1 MELFKRWL
9 HPVSRM
15 DPPVTSVS
23 ALIVRDG
30 CFELAINQNIIMSDL
45 VYPPMA
51 SQMED
56 EMRNL
61 PSLTAV
67 LFHGCYTWCIVEGD
81 SDLMNKVRSHV
92 SKKYSNVLLGL
103 SLRVNFSFLL
113 LIIEQIEIERARSKA

>member
-1 MELFKRWL
+1 
-9 HPVSRM
+9 M
-15 DPPVTSVS
+15 DPIVTSVS

-30 CFELAINQNIIMSDL
+30 CFELAINQNIILSDL
-45 VYPPMA
+45 VYPLMA

-67 LFHGCYTWCIVEGD
+67 LFHGCYTWCIMEGD

-92 SKKYSNVLLGL
+92 SKKILKCTAWPFLAGTFFAFI
-103 SLRVNFSFLL
+103 VNY
-113 LIIEQIEIERARSKA
+113 

>member
-1 MELFKRWL
+1 
-9 HPVSRM
+9 M
-15 DPPVTSVS
+15 DPLVTSVS

-30 CFELAINQNIIMSDL
+30 CFELAINQNIIFSDL

-67 LFHGCYTWCIVEGD
+67 LFHGCYTWCIMEGD
-81 SDLMNKVRSHV
+81 SDLMNKVRSRF
-92 SKKYSNVLLGL
+92 KKNTQMYCLAFTCGYIF
-103 SLRVNFSFLL
+103 RFYC
-113 LIIEQIEIERARSKA
+113 